1 MEKVSFSD
9 IQSRQTIF
17 NNLTAE
23 DKICLLNRD
32 NLMQP
37 IQIKLFQK
45 QKTFYAFFFFFAFLK
60 PIVNF
65 QHFPKRDEPHS

>member
-1 MEKVSFSD
+1 MLEKVSFSD

-23 DKICLLNRD
+23 NKICLLNRD

-45 QKTFYAFFFFFAFLK
+45 QKTFYAFFFFFCIFKTYCKFSTLSK
-60 PIVNF
+60 
-65 QHFPKRDEPHS
+65 KR

>member
-1 MEKVSFSD
+1 MEVITLEKVSFSD
-9 IQSRQTIF
+9 IQSRQTIS

-45 QKTFYAFFFFFAFLK
+45 QKNLLWIFFL
-60 PIVNF
+60 
-65 QHFPKRDEPHS
+65 HF